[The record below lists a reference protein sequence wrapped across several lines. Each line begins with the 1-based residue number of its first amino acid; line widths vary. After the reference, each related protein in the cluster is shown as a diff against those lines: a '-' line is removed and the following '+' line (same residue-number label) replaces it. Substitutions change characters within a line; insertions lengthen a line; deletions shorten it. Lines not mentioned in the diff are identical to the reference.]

1 MPAVVPA
8 VDGRTMVR
16 DMSVNTRA
24 YAIAMVRVTR
34 HIRTPVWRDIMVLR
48 LMGRLAVR
56 RAQILALR
64 PRHQHLLHRAMCRLE
79 PWVSIPRVPMCTHQ
93 IAITGN

>member
-1 MPAVVPA
+1 
-8 VDGRTMVR
+8 MVR

-34 HIRTPVWRDIMVLR
+34 HIRTPVRRDIMVLR

-64 PRHQHLLHRAMCRLE
+64 PRHQHLLHRAICRLE
-79 PWVSIPRVPMCTHQ
+79 PWVPIPRVPMCTHQ
-93 IAITGN
+93 IAITGS